1 MAAEMEAAARAYFAA
16 WNTHSAA
23 TVGACFTPTGTL
35 RDWDIEVGPSRD
47 AVAEANGK
55 IFAAVPG
62 IRIEVLHVHVAE
74 AARVATC
81 EILVHVSAE
90 TVLKVCDVI
99 AFAPDSLLIAHLR
112 AYKG

>member
-1 MAAEMEAAARAYFAA
+1 MAMEAAARAYFVA
-16 WNTHSAA
+16 WNTSSAA
-23 TVGACFTPTGTL
+23 AVGACFTPEGTL
-35 RDWDIEVGPSRD
+35 RDWDVQAAGRD
-47 AVAEANGK
+47 AVAAANGN

-81 EILVHVSAE
+81 EILVHLPDA
-90 TVLKVCDVI
+90 TALKVCDVI
-99 AFAPDSLLIAHLR
+99 AFAPDSLLIASLR

>member
-1 MAAEMEAAARAYFAA
+1 MAAMEAAARAYFVA
-16 WNTHSAA
+16 WNTNSAA
-23 TVGACFTPTGTL
+23 AVGACFTPEGTL
-35 RDWDIEVGPSRD
+35 RDWDVQAGPGRD
-47 AVAEANGK
+47 TVAAANGN

-81 EILVHVSAE
+81 EILVHLPDA

-99 AFAPDSLLIAHLR
+99 AFAPDSLLIASLR